1 MWVGYD
7 TTSNTVRSSA
17 TAYLI
22 ASRTA
27 RMRCEWTLNCCQV
40 ACDIC
45 SQNYVRSGRAGVT
58 IGVHRGSHVLARQNV
73 PCERPVIPSEVS
85 KDEICG
91 CVVTNTSNKADVL
104 RMEGKR
110 AAFAGANGHLQ
121 VAVMCVQREMP
132 ALDWCSVCQGGRW

>member
-1 MWVGYD
+1 MEEGGNDWHIVMMTGLHSTKEGWMWVGYD
-7 TTSNTVRSSA
+7 TASSTVRSSA

-40 ACDIC
+40 PCDIC
-45 SQNYVRSGRAGVT
+45 SQNYVRSGQAGVT

-91 CVVTNTSNKADVL
+91 CVVTSTSNKADVL
-104 RMEGKR
+104 RVE
-110 AAFAGANGHLQ
+110 A
-121 VAVMCVQREMP
+121 RERR
-132 ALDWCSVCQGGRW
+132 L